1 MLQTIL
7 KKSKQKYFN
16 KYLENN
22 WDDMKN
28 TLRRIKNMITLNTV
42 WSSSPRAASV
52 NDVATTNSCDTASA
66 LNNYFIS
73 NAKKIKG
80 KY

>member
-7 KKSKQKYFN
+7 KNSKQKYFN
-16 KYLENN
+16 KYLKNN

-42 WSSSPRAASV
+42 
-52 NDVATTNSCDTASA
+52 
-66 LNNYFIS
+66 
-73 NAKKIKG
+73 
-80 KY
+80 

>member
-1 MLQTIL
+1 
-7 KKSKQKYFN
+7 
-16 KYLENN
+16 
-22 WDDMKN
+22 
-28 TLRRIKNMITLNTV
+28 MITLNTV

>member
-28 TLRRIKNMITLNTV
+28 TLGRIKNMITLNTV
-42 WSSSPRAASV
+42 
-52 NDVATTNSCDTASA
+52 
-66 LNNYFIS
+66 
-73 NAKKIKG
+73 
-80 KY
+80 